1 MSLLATVRTCA
12 MIGVILVG
20 ALFLSKVVA
29 RLGIPAEAAS
39 IIQGWGL
46 SPYALILVLMLFYLL
61 LGTVLDGLSTI
72 VMTLPVTLPI
82 VVAAGFDPV
91 WFGVFLIIAAELS
104 QISPPVGF
112 NLYIIQSLSNATQWQ
127 VARAALPF
135 CLVMLGFT
143 TALTVFP
150 EIAMWLPHQLRN

>member
-1 MSLLATVRTCA
+1 
-12 MIGVILVG
+12 
-20 ALFLSKVVA
+20 
-29 RLGIPAEAAS
+29 
-39 IIQGWGL
+39 
-46 SPYALILVLMLFYLL
+46 
-61 LGTVLDGLSTI
+61 
-72 VMTLPVTLPI
+72 
-82 VVAAGFDPV
+82 VAAGFDPV

-143 TALTVFP
+143 AALTIFP